1 MSLQSGLIEKHI
13 EYLLSMKK
21 IVLFVFIATLVS
33 CKNETKEQSVDSSAV
48 KISGQELFEGAGNC
62 IACHKPDQ
70 KSIGP
75 SLQEI
80 AKIYKAKKEN
90 IVLFLQEKGEPIV
103 DPSQYD
109 IMKTNFAI
117 TKSMSDEE
125 LQALEDYIYSFSK

>member
-1 MSLQSGLIEKHI
+1 
-13 EYLLSMKK
+13 MKK
-21 IVLFVFIATLVS
+21 IVLFVFIATFVS
-33 CKNETKEQSVDSSAV
+33 CKNETKEKEQSVDSSAV